1 MSRTMTAQD
10 RSSLIRLAS
19 SLDKGSQERKDLLR
33 LLKFAE
39 EREKGFDEGAAKS
52 ASGSKVYTLTTPKGP
67 REFTD
72 LKELIAYQDSLW
84 GASMDPVI
92 RWTDANGVSHKLAL
106 RDFFRQGFRSH
117 RERLKLLEKMIQ
129 EKELK
134 V

>member
-1 MSRTMTAQD
+1 MSRPLTAQD

-19 SLDKGSQERKDLLR
+19 SLVEGSQERKDLLR
-33 LLKFAE
+33 LLKFAG

-52 ASGSKVYTLTTPKGP
+52 ASGLQVYTLTTPKGP

-72 LKELIAYQDSLW
+72 LKDLIAYQDSLW
-84 GASMDPVI
+84 GVSMTPVI
-92 RWTDANGVSHKLAL
+92 RWTDASGVSHKLAL
-106 RDFFRQGFRSH
+106 GDFFRQGFRSH